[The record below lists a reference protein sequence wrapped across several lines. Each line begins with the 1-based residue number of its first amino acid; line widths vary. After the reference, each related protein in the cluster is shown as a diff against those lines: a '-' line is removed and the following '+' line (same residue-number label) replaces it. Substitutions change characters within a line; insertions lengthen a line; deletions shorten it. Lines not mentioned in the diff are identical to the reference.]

1 MGQRLEKQHGHHM
14 FLVFRKIQ
22 LFAINKAWIKLSLG
36 GFTLYH
42 VIFVVKYQFC
52 LGTSFSMDTWRI
64 HFSRTC
70 RLSCLASPC
79 HYVTLLA
86 NV

>member
-1 MGQRLEKQHGHHM
+1 MLLLFMKHG
-14 FLVFRKIQ
+14 F
-22 LFAINKAWIKLSLG
+22 FAINKAWIKLSFG
-36 GFTLYH
+36 GDTLLH
-42 VIFVVKYQFC
+42 VLFVVEYQFC

-79 HYVTLLA
+79 HYVTLLG
-86 NV
+86 NVKS